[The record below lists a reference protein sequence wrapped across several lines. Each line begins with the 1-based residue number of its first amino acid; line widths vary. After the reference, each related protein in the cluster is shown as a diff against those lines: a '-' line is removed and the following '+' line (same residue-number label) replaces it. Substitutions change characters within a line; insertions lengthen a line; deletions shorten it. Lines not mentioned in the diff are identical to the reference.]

1 MEYEITFHDS
11 KSQES
16 SIIVDHG
23 SKEDIVKTLLQ
34 AIEAAKQFGYCR
46 ITLEVILVA

>member
-16 SIIVDHG
+16 TSINDNG
-23 SKEDIVKTLLQ
+23 SKEDIVKTLFY
-34 AIEAAKQFGYCR
+34 AITAAKQFGYCR
-46 ITLEVILVA
+46 VTLEVTLES